1 MIGFAAAPGLLGLL
15 GVLWRT
21 FAWLAVVWW
30 VVAFG
35 YALMRGFKYRRA
47 GTVIRIG
54 GVSMVL
60 CGLILAAY
68 RAVFDSFGGLLMF
81 LLVVAVLIFHRA
93 ILDWMVRYSRT
104 VKTAVRGDAPTPLQE
119 AQDLFRRKG
128 WDMTLRDLA
137 GPFLMIPFP
146 LIPEE
151 SLAPEPDSKAAP
163 PEPTL
168 PANPEPDRTEATSP
182 EPVVVATTTEGDEQ
196 VREAGEQDRTHVETT
211 SADTES
217 PSPVPEPT
225 LSTDPEPDR
234 AEATTPEV
242 SETGKEPSVTIQVVC
257 EACFGD
263 NALDYESERTFA
275 ERFSGRAIRW
285 RGVLKSVETFSY
297 DHVFG
302 NERGFRA
309 ILDIYEISERFGK
322 RPVQAVVLMSPEQ
335 AEEWKTDLNVEREF
349 TGVLTALKPYSRKL
363 YVKRPSSEPAK

>member
-93 ILDWMVRYSRT
+93 ILDWMVRHSRT

-217 PSPVPEPT
+217 PSPAPEPT